1 MNETFQILYNLIP
14 LDNTLR
20 RHQLARLLKN
30 PTKDLQLLL
39 SLKVHFQLPISKIKL
54 TTNASK
60 LSDDKIKS
68 LVYNIIIAKDVK
80 TINKYINLFPTEYQ
94 VVFKHLLSNSN
105 VFSDNN
111 IIYNSDKLY
120 TLSELIGEFKKDID
134 IPYII
139 HNSSKLHYT
148 YRSDKNTYSSIID
161 RRKRPNVP
169 PKWCYITDGD
179 IVVMQGDKSLL
190 NYFQGKTNTYTTITD
205 LPSIKESQLQSLKEN
220 NIGKYITLLKD
231 TPETIFVPKG
241 CLIVKPIDWVVDN
254 NYNPIGFK
262 ISYKDKI
269 YSIKYKVT
277 KKYLKL
283 GLDRLLLE
291 VSYAEKH
298 SRLTHLVIEKVMEDE
313 VDGSQ

>member
-1 MNETFQILYNLIP
+1 MNETLRILYNLIP

-39 SLKVHFQLPISKIKL
+39 SLKIHFDLPITKIKL

-120 TLSELIGEFKKDID
+120 TLSELIGEFKKEID

-169 PKWCYITDGD
+169 PKWCYITDND
-179 IVVMQGDKSLL
+179 TVRMRGDKSLL
-190 NYFQGKTNTYTTITD
+190 EYFQGKTNSYTTITD
-205 LPSIKESQLQSLKEN
+205 LPTIKEDELQSLKEN

-241 CLIVKPIDWVVDN
+241 YLIVKPMDWVVDN
-254 NYNPIGFK
+254 NYNPIGFR
-262 ISYKDKI
+262 INYKDKI

-291 VSYAEKH
+291 VSYVEKYD
-298 SRLTHLVIEKVMEDE
+298 RLTHLVIEKVIEEEIDE
-313 VDGSQ
+313 NQ